1 MLSAASGFPPGF
13 RSTPAADCGRTGC
26 PASQASAPVLNEQHV
41 TMIAREWNVQ
51 ESEDG
56 AQTIVECWIPVEDL
70 GALNANIVGK
80 IELTAEFH

>member
-1 MLSAASGFPPGF
+1 
-13 RSTPAADCGRTGC
+13 
-26 PASQASAPVLNEQHV
+26 VLNEQHV

-56 AQTIVECWIPVEDL
+56 AQTIVECWIPAEDL